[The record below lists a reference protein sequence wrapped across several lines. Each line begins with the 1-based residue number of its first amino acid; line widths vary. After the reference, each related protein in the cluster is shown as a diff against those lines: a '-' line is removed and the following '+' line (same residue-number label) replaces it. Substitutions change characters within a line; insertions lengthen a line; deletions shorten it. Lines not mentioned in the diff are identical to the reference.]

1 MNSSGSEQDNPS
13 ERSRGQR
20 RDSQGHSAVNISELS
35 DLTGDT
41 PPSEH
46 SSASEEGECGSEIYD
61 ASPCPLHR
69 VETAPTPP
77 FPVLKAKPEPATHP
91 RPNVSI
97 PAHCHMHWCTL
108 HHGPGSQSK
117 DSEESISAF
126 HASSGLSDVTVET
139 SATEKVQISPRNEH
153 AINNDILSHCSTASV
168 SRSEKPGRF
177 KDIPET
183 TPPPLKGPVIVATF
197 GSRDEVLW
205 SAEDIIPGFPG
216 PGPMSPG
223 DGYLAIDTG
232 ERHERVPGVVGPT
245 SSPFSTESS
254 CLINVWCRSIA
265 SRTAHVMTRRC
276 GRGGN
281 GSKSWHQ
288 TMQGRFLRSKNVSQ
302 S

>member
-20 RDSQGHSAVNISELS
+20 RDSQGQFAVNISELS

-97 PAHCHMHWCTL
+97 PAHGHMHWCTL

-139 SATEKVQISPRNEH
+139 SATEKVQISPPNEH
-153 AINNDILSHCSTASV
+153 AINNDILSHCSTASA

-232 ERHERVPGVVGPT
+232 ERHERVPGVVGPAL
-245 SSPFSTESS
+245 SPISTESS
-254 CLINVWCRSIA
+254 CLLNVRCRLTA
-265 SRTAHVMTRRC
+265 SRTERVMIRRC

-281 GSKSWHQ
+281 GSK
-288 TMQGRFLRSKNVSQ
+288 
-302 S
+302 